1 MKRQKP
7 GEAFYEDK
15 QQTETD
21 CSHKKNGTI
30 RHRLLSGSN
39 QNESKLEVFL
49 KKKITKTLYL

>member
-21 CSHKKNGTI
+21 CSHKENGTI

-49 KKKITKTLYL
+49 KKK